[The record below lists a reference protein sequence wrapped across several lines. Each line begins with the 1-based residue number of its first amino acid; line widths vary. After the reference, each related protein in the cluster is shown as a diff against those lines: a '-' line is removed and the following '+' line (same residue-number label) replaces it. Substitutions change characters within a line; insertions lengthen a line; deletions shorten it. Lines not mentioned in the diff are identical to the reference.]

1 MNKILIVDDN
11 EKTRTMLKRHLKK
24 EKYEIFE
31 AKDGFEA
38 LRIVETDNPG
48 VILLDVMMPEISGMD
63 VCRRIRA
70 RHDSELFHIIM
81 LTGVATAESKV
92 SGLDM
97 GADDYVTK
105 PFDIEEL
112 LARVRVGFRSVANRK
127 LALID
132 NLTQVYNKNFF
143 TAYLEKAI
151 EQAYRYNHDFSLILT
166 DIDRFKKVN
175 DTYGHLA
182 GDKILTEM
190 GSLLNLFCRGSDVAV
205 RWGGEEFIIVM
216 PETNISGG
224 AVLAEK
230 IRVAVAAHDFPVVS
244 RITSSFGVATLTEH
258 GAAKLLKDADD
269 ALYMA
274 KQNGRNQVVT
284 YSEEE

>member
-1 MNKILIVDDN
+1 MHKILIVDDN

-38 LRIVETDNPG
+38 LRIVEKDNPG

-63 VCRRIRA
+63 VCRRIRS
-70 RHDSELFHIIM
+70 RHDSELYHIIM
-81 LTGVATAESKV
+81 LTGVTTPGSKV

-112 LARVRVGFRSVANRK
+112 LARVRVGCRSVENRK
-127 LALID
+127 LAIID
-132 NLTQVYNKNFF
+132 NLTQIYNKNFF
-143 TAYLEKAI
+143 SAYLEKAI
-151 EQAYRYNHDFSLILT
+151 AQACRFHHDFSLILT
-166 DIDRFKKVN
+166 DIDHFKKVN

-190 GSLLNLFCRGSDVAV
+190 GSLLKLFCRASDIAV
-205 RWGGEEFIIVM
+205 RWGGEEFLIVM
-216 PETNISGG
+216 PETDISGG
-224 AVLAEK
+224 TVLAEK
-230 IRVAVAAHDFPVVS
+230 IRVAVAANKFPVVS
-244 RITSSFGVATLTEH
+244 RITASFGVATLTEE
-258 GAAKLLKDADD
+258 GAAKLLKDADE

-284 YSEEE
+284 YKEE